1 MEKLLRSCYKEMNI
15 QGVNSLLLEK
25 RINAMNTILDDACL
39 SREEYLSLTKWL
51 TGLCEAPEE
60 ILILLE
66 EQFCKYDEAFTLQ
79 GEESLEKENKE
90 IVLLCTVLLYQYC
103 SQEREYEFAIRILCA
118 DGAGYPLKSR
128 IMTEKFNALVDEWRI
143 AQRRAESFVQLK
155 KMTAL
160 EKTKKEL
167 NAAIKDGTDFDIDVQ
182 TMKFIVDQMDVCQA
196 NIRILAQNE
205 KTYST
210 NLKAKSE
217 ETNLLWWMVSEWS
230 ECNRKLYKHMSVE
243 EAALMIPVELND
255 LLEFSLYPYAI
266 RQMIQKVLSV
276 TEGFTEEKQSLN
288 EMVKLAGEE
297 LAERVAIS
305 YGQAQID
312 GRIQPILYALIKKT
326 EAEDE
331 NALLAVFR
339 AGAKRSMDEIKLSP
353 AEFSLQ
359 LCRELE
365 LIRCSVKEQ

>member
-1 MEKLLRSCYKEMNI
+1 MYRKGKSFRRY
-15 QGVNSLLLEK
+15 SL
-25 RINAMNTILDDACL
+25 I
-39 SREEYLSLTKWL
+39 
-51 TGLCEAPEE
+51 
-60 ILILLE
+60 
-66 EQFCKYDEAFTLQ
+66 
-79 GEESLEKENKE
+79 
-90 IVLLCTVLLYQYC
+90 
-103 SQEREYEFAIRILCA
+103 
-118 DGAGYPLKSR
+118 KSR
-128 IMTEKFNALVDEWRI
+128 RRQQSWFGPRMYTPREKFQNRI
-143 AQRRAESFVQLK
+143 WEFTIGDADDHPS
-155 KMTAL
+155 
-160 EKTKKEL
+160 
-167 NAAIKDGTDFDIDVQ
+167 
-182 TMKFIVDQMDVCQA
+182 
-196 NIRILAQNE
+196 
-205 KTYST
+205 
-210 NLKAKSE
+210 
-217 ETNLLWWMVSEWS
+217 
-230 ECNRKLYKHMSVE
+230 
-243 EAALMIPVELND
+243 IPH